1 MVVIGEHV
9 HDVYLDVCE
18 VLGVDAGDSGQVKNS
33 DASAAQK
40 KNPLMQVVNIVMAAM
55 APLMNLM
62 CAAGIIKGILSI
74 AVLCGLPSDSGY
86 YQLFNA
92 IGDAIFYFMPMLL
105 GMNLAKKFAIDPVF
119 GFLVGA
125 AMLYPTIQGVDLNL
139 FGMTVNATYTST
151 FLPVV
156 FTMAI
161 AIPLYKWLEK
171 RVSKLVKSFMFL
183 LLL

>member
-1 MVVIGEHV
+1 MCVKYLAWMPETVVKF
-9 HDVYLDVCE
+9 
-18 VLGVDAGDSGQVKNS
+18 KNS

-119 GFLVGA
+119 GFFGRSSNAVSYNSRCRPEPFWHDGQCHIH
-125 AMLYPTIQGVDLNL
+125 LY
-139 FGMTVNATYTST
+139 
-151 FLPVV
+151 
-156 FTMAI
+156 
-161 AIPLYKWLEK
+161 IPAGRFYNGNCDSSL
-171 RVSKLVKSFMFL
+171 
-183 LLL
+183 

>member
-1 MVVIGEHV
+1 MLVENTWSLSVSTFTMSIWMCVKYLAWMPETVVKLKFGCIRCSE
-9 HDVYLDVCE
+9 E
-18 VLGVDAGDSGQVKNS
+18 
-33 DASAAQK
+33 
-40 KNPLMQVVNIVMAAM
+40 NPLMQVVNIVMAAM

-139 FGMTVNATYTST
+139 LA
-151 FLPVV
+151 
-156 FTMAI
+156 
-161 AIPLYKWLEK
+161 
-171 RVSKLVKSFMFL
+171 
-183 LLL
+183 